1 MCIIIIYIYIHTCIC
16 IHLSLYSTSDHKS
29 NTVSL
34 MLWLLNLGSFAQF
47 ARVLMVPSMYII
59 EALAYMTTLL

>member
-1 MCIIIIYIYIHTCIC
+1 MYLYTSVIIQYERSQVQHG
-16 IHLSLYSTSDHKS
+16 
-29 NTVSL
+29 VSHAL
-34 MLWLLNLGSFAQF
+34 ASEFGESFAQF